1 MAQKNIKDAAFREK
15 ALYGNMWMLL
25 LSIGGPLALYNGLGS
40 FFKIL
45 DALMASHI
53 SAESVSAIA
62 YLTQIQQMIS
72 AVGTGLAVG
81 GSMKISEAYG
91 AGDYRLVKKRV
102 NTLYAICIG
111 LCIMVALLIPFSR
124 QILVLANTPENLLLE
139 GQGYFAA
146 ELTALILTF
155 FNTVYIA
162 IERSRGHSKRILN
175 LNLAMTVLKLSLTA
189 LFVYVLEM
197 GIVMIGVATFI
208 SQGLITIFGV
218 INMREKD
225 TAFSVEIKEVS
236 AEKEVLQPMLKV
248 AYPVSIEKVAFGF
261 GKVVVNSMSGLY
273 GSLTVGALGI
283 SNNMCGLITSCQNGM
298 QDGSSG
304 IISQNL
310 GAGNLKRVIEAFWKT
325 LVINISIGAAGMLVS
340 LAFLEQLTALFAM
353 SQGGYNRIFQDMII
367 HIYQYDVV
375 GSAIPLAFV
384 SAVMALLFGLGYT
397 KLTLV
402 INFLRVF
409 VYRIPVL
416 WLLQHMTSLGSEAVG
431 IMMLISNI
439 STAVTAFIIA
449 LVVIRRLK
457 TKGI

>member
-1 MAQKNIKDAAFREK
+1 MVQKNSKDAAFRER
-15 ALYGNMWMLL
+15 ALNGNMWILL

-91 AGDYRLVKKRV
+91 AGDYHLVKKRV
-102 NTLYAICIG
+102 NTLYAIYIG

-124 QILVLANTPENLLLE
+124 QILILANTPENLLLE

-175 LNLAMTVLKLSLTA
+175 LNLGMTVVKLGLTA

-208 SQGLITIFGV
+208 SQGLITVYGV

-225 TAFSVEIKEVS
+225 TAFSVDIKEVS
-236 AEKEVLQPMLKV
+236 AEKKVLQPMLTV

-273 GSLTVGALGI
+273 GS
-283 SNNMCGLITSCQNGM
+283 
-298 QDGSSG
+298 SG

-310 GAGNLKRVIEAFWKT
+310 GAGNLKRVVEAFWKT
-325 LVINISIGAAGMLVS
+325 LTINISIGAVGMIVS

-353 SQGGYNRIFQDMII
+353 SQGGYNRVFQEMII

-375 GSAIPLAFV
+375 
-384 SAVMALLFGLGYT
+384 
-397 KLTLV
+397 
-402 INFLRVF
+402 
-409 VYRIPVL
+409 
-416 WLLQHMTSLGSEAVG
+416 GSEAVG

-439 STAVTAFIIA
+439 STAITAFIIA

-457 TKGI
+457 KRGI